1 VESPLVRGGLTLAG
15 GILVGNVVGFL
26 RVALTAYLLG
36 THTRADSLA
45 VALGPL
51 DTVNSV
57 LTNSLLFAFVPM
69 LAARAG
75 AERAALLIKLRRA
88 FLWVFALIAIGVV
101 SAAPWLMR
109 LLAPG
114 LGPDAL
120 RTAVNL
126 LRILSISTAAAGV
139 AALYTALLY
148 TDRRF
153 APTAFYQASLNVFT
167 ILAAVSLWKWAG
179 VYAFA
184 IGYSAGACAQ
194 LAIVSYVA
202 RSQLKVP
209 VLPKCPLRWGEI
221 LGKPAFFLVYAAGLG
236 LNITFTRAYATH
248 AGSGMAAALEYCIR
262 CVGVPLALLVQPF
275 SNSLLPEIARLRS
288 LSRLWEA
295 GRLIARTMVL
305 AALAAVAVCG
315 LALLVQPFSNSLL
328 PEIARLRSL
337 SRLWEAGRLIAR
349 TMVLAALAA
358 VAVCGLALLLRHIGI
373 MLMFQRGSFTAD
385 STDLVAAVFLGLGP
399 SLVGWSLMEI
409 LSRSLFAL
417 DHRWPPVI
425 AAFIPVVV
433 NVTLTL
439 RIFLAHPL
447 WIGVGASLGTLAGF
461 AALLLLA
468 LANRRRWLI
477 PA

>member
-1 VESPLVRGGLTLAG
+1 MESPLVRGGLTLAG

-315 LALLVQPFSNSLL
+315 LALL
-328 PEIARLRSL
+328 
-337 SRLWEAGRLIAR
+337 
-349 TMVLAALAA
+349 
-358 VAVCGLALLLRHIGI
+358 LRHIGI

-468 LANRRRWLI
+468 LANRRRWLV

>member
-114 LGPDAL
+114 LDPDAV

-209 VLPKCPLRWGEI
+209 VLPKCHLRWGEI

-262 CVGVPLALLVQPF
+262 CVGVP
-275 SNSLLPEIARLRS
+275 
-288 LSRLWEA
+288 
-295 GRLIARTMVL
+295 
-305 AALAAVAVCG
+305 

-468 LANRRRWLI
+468 LANRRRWLV

>member
-1 VESPLVRGGLTLAG
+1 VENPLVRGGLTLAG

-69 LAARAG
+69 LTARAG

-194 LAIVSYVA
+194 LAIVSYVG
-202 RSQLKVP
+202 RSQLRV
-209 VLPKCPLRWGEI
+209 VALPKCDLRWGEI

-275 SNSLLPEIARLRS
+275 SNSLLPEIARLKS
-288 LSRLWEA
+288 LSRLREA

-305 AALAAVAVCG
+305 AALAAVATCA
-315 LALLVQPFSNSLL
+315 LALLF
-328 PEIARLRSL
+328 
-337 SRLWEAGRLIAR
+337 
-349 TMVLAALAA
+349 
-358 VAVCGLALLLRHIGI
+358 RHIGI

-399 SLVGWSLMEI
+399 SLVGWSLIEI

-433 NVTLTL
+433 NVTLTV
-439 RIFLAHPL
+439 RIFYAHPL

-468 LANRRRWLI
+468 LANRSRWLV